1 MLFFATPAG
10 ARPLKASLVD
20 KLRHLDLVGVMLVMG
35 AAVSFTLALQ
45 DAGITK
51 SWSDKQVVG
60 LLAGFVGIVATFALW
75 ETYQSDYAMVA
86 PRLIR
91 QRNVW
96 VPSVIVFFL
105 GGSYFILI
113 YYLPVYFQAIDGV
126 SPTQSGSKS
135 TGCFVLRAW

>member
-1 MLFFATPAG
+1 
-10 ARPLKASLVD
+10 
-20 KLRHLDLVGVMLVMG
+20 MLVMG